1 MSQALSELRPRS
13 LKNAGLIA
21 LALALAFLGL
31 SALLPRLLSVRTLQK
46 SLGGLRHQAEL
57 IKQEFAGLERGLQTR
72 QKALAVSSFP
82 YDKDKIFALFKDQKT
97 NPDLEGL
104 AYYDEDGALG
114 VWLGNVIEFR
124 PPVAD
129 KPLLVR
135 NRASSYLVTS
145 ARVRQAEQVVLFRL
159 LAFRPQLKAPFL
171 SEYQFL
177 RRDLWKNGHVD
188 YWDFREDVSGFEQI
202 FARHGDE
209 YRGEPRPD
217 SETQQIFFP
226 LRNEDGEIVATVN
239 LTSPPQRSVHSRL
252 RENLDLVSLV
262 FLILALG
269 CLIIGLVRS
278 FLRSPRRKTA
288 AVVALLPAVA
298 ALRLAFVPLS
308 RLDRIQSLRVFSP
321 TEAGFFS
328 LGRLTQSPADILLSA
343 FCLFLVVVALTASA
357 WDSIR
362 EKKPRLPLAAAWV
375 ANTALAAAAL
385 LAATLSHGFVSRLV
399 ANSNINLLRFSG
411 HPSFLFLHLGLIF
424 VLGSCGCAAFLV
436 FRVARWLAPRWQAAL
451 PPFIWTPA
459 IVVLIFK
466 GEPEKLRFFLPAVAF
481 AIAFLISAR
490 PRSSR
495 KRAPVLALIFLA
507 ALLNSLELHIQSA
520 GRLGSLV
527 QNFLRNTVLSQED
540 WADFIIQQSLPE
552 IEKRNTFIVSF
563 LQNPDASPFARS
575 LWEST
580 LAAKFNWYSILEVLD
595 ADGGVI
601 SRFSLNISQLYQ
613 PEVELPLSP
622 TWRVS
627 RLNVPS
633 LGKERE
639 FVLAYKDWYSGDRYL
654 GRLTFSLAIDPE
666 MLPFLYS
673 ANPYFELLKVSLLP
687 SLNEQNFGFA
697 IFDAR
702 GKILFNPSRVSSG
715 ITAPALDEIERSP
728 EGMWSSFRDKGGSFR
743 AFFFRFQGRVYAFL
757 IPRKGPMGLTVEFLK
772 LAVFY
777 LGLAAVLL
785 VLPPALTGRKKL
797 ASYLWSFSSRVNAAF
812 VAITVIAL
820 LLFTLFSHRFFTRTF
835 SQRFQMEAEV
845 QANFARNIMQDFVA
859 LQQEEKATLI
869 APPDDLVLW
878 ISSAIATD
886 VNLYGEGRLISSSRR
901 EFFDWGFLPELIDGE
916 AYFRI
921 QHENRPFYV
930 QRPRIGGYSYQ
941 SLTIPYTIR
950 RAQYLITLPF
960 PFEAQEIAGA
970 TEELV
975 EFLVFISAFLI
986 LFVLL
991 FARGIGRMITS
1002 PVNKLLAGTRE
1013 VGLGNL
1019 EIAVEHRS
1027 HDEMKSLVDGFNAM
1041 IKDLKRHQQE
1051 IADLSKKVAWA
1062 EMAQRVAHEIKNPLT
1077 PIQLSAEHI
1086 LRVYEDKNGD
1096 FEKALRESTSY
1107 IIGEVENLRRIA
1119 QEFLELSRVTS
1130 LAKEPFDLK
1139 DAVAEVVS
1147 PYRQVISERIR
1158 FREVFEGREFP
1169 VEADKSKIKIAFRNI
1184 FINAIEAI
1192 RGRGEIEV
1200 RLRAEKENLV
1210 LIIRDSGIG
1219 MARDMVDRIF
1229 DPYFSTKDAGTGLGL
1244 PIAKKIVEDHGGTI
1258 RVESEVQKGTVITI
1272 TLPRRGPERPS

>member
-1 MSQALSELRPRS
+1 MKKALSSFRPHSLRG
-13 LKNAGLIA
+13 AGLIA
-21 LALALAFLGL
+21 GIVALAFLGL
-31 SALLPRLLSVRTLQK
+31 AALLPRLLSVRTLQK

-57 IKQEFAGLERGLQTR
+57 IKHEFAGLETGLQGR

-82 YDKDKIFALFKDQKT
+82 YDREKIFGLFKDQEID
-97 NPDLEGL
+97 PEFEGL
-104 AYYDEDGALG
+104 AYYDEDGGLA

-124 PPVAD
+124 PPVVD

-135 NRASSYLVTS
+135 SRASSYLVTS
-145 ARVRQAEQVVLFRL
+145 ARVRQSELVVLYRL
-159 LAFRPQLKAPFL
+159 LAFRPQLRAPFL

-177 RRDLWKNGHVD
+177 KKDLWRNGHVD

-209 YRGEPRPD
+209 YRGEPRQE
-217 SETQQIFFP
+217 SETQQVFFP
-226 LRNEDGEIVATVN
+226 LRNERGEIVATVN
-239 LTSPPQRSVHSRL
+239 LTSPPLRSVHSRL
-252 RENLDLVSLV
+252 RENIALFSIV
-262 FLILALG
+262 FFILALAF
-269 CLIIGLVRS
+269 LITDLTQS
-278 FLRSPRRKTA
+278 ALRSSRRRAA
-288 AVVALLPAVA
+288 AVLGLIPAIA
-298 ALRLAFVPLS
+298 ALRLVFVPLG
-308 RLDRIQSLRVFSP
+308 RLGRIQSLRVFSP

-328 LGRLTQSPADILLSA
+328 LGRLTQSPADILLTT
-343 FCLFLVVVALTASA
+343 FCLFLAVAALTRYA
-357 WDSIR
+357 WGSFRKDR
-362 EKKPRLPLAAAWV
+362 PRLPLAAAWTV
-375 ANTALAAAAL
+375 NTALAAAAL
-385 LAATLSHGFVSRLV
+385 LLAAVFHGFVSRLV
-399 ANSNINLLRFSG
+399 ANSNLNLLRFSAQ
-411 HPSFLFLHLGLIF
+411 PSFLFLHLGL
-424 VLGSCGCAAFLV
+424 VLFLLSCGCTAIFL
-436 FRVARWLAPRWQAAL
+436 FRLVRWLSPRWTAAL
-451 PPFIWTPA
+451 PPLIWTP
-459 IVVLIFK
+459 IIFFFV
-466 GEPEKLRFFLPAVAF
+466 ERHETAKLRPLIPALFFAF
-481 AIAFLISAR
+481 AYLILDLS
-490 PRSSR
+490 PSFK
-495 KRAPVLALIFLA
+495 KRTPLFALIFLA
-507 ALLNSLELHIQSA
+507 AFLSSLELHIEGSA
-520 GRLGSLV
+520 RLGSLV
-527 QNFLRNTVLSQED
+527 QNFLRNTILSQED

-552 IEKRNTFIVSF
+552 IEKRNTFILSF
-563 LQNPDASPFARS
+563 LQNPDPSPFARS

-595 ADGGVI
+595 AEGGVI
-601 SRFSLNISQLYQ
+601 SRFSLNISQLYR
-613 PEVELPLSP
+613 PEEELPLSP

-627 RLNVPS
+627 RVTVPS

-639 FVLAYKDWYSGDRYL
+639 FVLAYKDWYAEDRYL

-687 SLNEQNFGFA
+687 SLNQQEFGFA

-702 GKILFNPSRVSSG
+702 GKILFNPSRIASG
-715 ITAPALDEIERSP
+715 ITAPAFEEIDKSP
-728 EGMWSSFRDKGGSFR
+728 EGMWSSFQDKGRNFR
-743 AFFFRFQGRVYAFL
+743 AFFFRFQGRVYAFF
-757 IPRKGPMGLTVEFLK
+757 IPQKGPLGLTVEFLK

-777 LGLAAVLL
+777 LSLAAVLL
-785 VLPPALTGRKKL
+785 VLLPALTGREKL
-797 ASYLWSFSSRVNAAF
+797 ASFLWSFSSRVNAAF
-812 VAITVIAL
+812 VAITVISL

-869 APPDDLVLW
+869 APTDDLVLW

-921 QHENRPFYV
+921 RHENRPFYV

-950 RAQYLITLPF
+950 RAQYLISLPF

-970 TEELV
+970 TEQLV

-986 LFVLL
+986 LCVLL
-991 FARGIGRMITS
+991 FSRGIGRMIIS

-1013 VGLGNL
+1013 VSLGNL
-1019 EIAVEHRS
+1019 EISVEHRS
-1027 HDEMKSLVDGFNAM
+1027 HDEMKSLVDGFNTM

-1086 LRVYEDKNGD
+1086 LRVYEDKSGD
-1096 FEKALRESTSY
+1096 FEKALRESASY

-1130 LAKEPFDLK
+1130 LVKESFDLR
-1139 DAVAEVVS
+1139 DAVSEVVS

-1158 FREVFEGREFP
+1158 FREVFEGEEFQL
-1169 VEADKSKIKIAFRNI
+1169 EADKSKIKIAFRNI
-1184 FINAIEAI
+1184 FINAVEAI
-1192 RGRGEIEV
+1192 RGRGEIEI
-1200 RLRAEKENLV
+1200 RLRAEKDNLV
-1210 LIIRDSGIG
+1210 LTLRDSGIG
-1219 MARDMVDRIF
+1219 MAKDMVDKIF

-1258 RVESEVQKGTVITI
+1258 RVESEVQKGTLIAV
-1272 TLPRRGPERPS
+1272 TLPRKGTGTSL

>member
-1 MSQALSELRPRS
+1 MSKAFSSFRPRLLKLAS
-13 LKNAGLIA
+13 LVA
-21 LALALAFLGL
+21 LVFALAFLGL

-46 SLGGLRHQAEL
+46 SLGGLRHQAQL
-57 IKQEFAGLERGLQTR
+57 IKQEFAGLEAGLQTR
-72 QKALAVSSFP
+72 QKALSGPTFP
-82 YDKDKIFALFKDQKT
+82 YDKDKIFALFKSQGI

-104 AYYDEDGALG
+104 AYYDEDGSLA
-114 VWLGNVIEFR
+114 VWQGTVIEFR
-124 PPVAD
+124 PPVLD

-135 NRASSYLVTS
+135 SRASSYLVTS
-145 ARVRQAEQVVLFRL
+145 ARVRQSEQVVLFRL
-159 LAFRPQLKAPFL
+159 LAFRPQLRAPFL

-177 RRDLWKNGHVD
+177 KRAFWKNGHVD

-202 FARHGDE
+202 FARHRDE

-226 LRNEDGEIVATVN
+226 LRNESGEIVATVN
-239 LTSPPQRSVHSRL
+239 LTSPPLRSVHSRL
-252 RENLDLVSLV
+252 RENMFLFSTA
-262 FLILALG
+262 FLILALAF
-269 CLIIGLVRS
+269 LIADLTGLSLRSSRKRAAAVLGLV
-278 FLRSPRRKTA
+278 
-288 AVVALLPAVA
+288 PAIA
-298 ALRLAFVPLS
+298 ALRLVFMPLS
-308 RLDRIQSLRVFSP
+308 RLDRIQSLQVFSP

-328 LGRLTQSPADILLSA
+328 LGRLTQSPADILLTA
-343 FCLFLVVVALTASA
+343 FCLFLAVVALTGWA
-357 WDSIR
+357 WDSVR
-362 EKKPRLPLAAAWV
+362 GKKPRLPLAAIWV
-375 ANTALAAAAL
+375 VNTTFVGAAML
-385 LAATLSHGFVSRLV
+385 LAALYHNFVSRLV
-399 ANSNINLLRFSG
+399 ANSNLNLLRFSG
-411 HPSFLFLHLGLIF
+411 RPSFLFLHLGLALF
-424 VLGSCGCAAFLV
+424 LLSCGWAAFLF
-436 FRVARWLAPRWQAAL
+436 FRLVRWLSPHWRAAL
-451 PPFIWTPA
+451 PPFIWTTA
-459 IVVLIFK
+459 AVFYLLRN
-466 GEPEKLRFFLPAVAF
+466 EPEKFRLLIPAFIFLCGY
-481 AIAFLISAR
+481 LISGLS
-490 PRSSR
+490 PSSK
-495 KRAPVLALIFLA
+495 KRAPVFALIFLA
-507 ALLNSLELHIQSA
+507 ALLNSLELQIQSSA
-520 GRLGSLV
+520 RLGSLV
-527 QNFLRNTVLSQED
+527 QDFLRNSILSQED

-552 IEKRNTFIVSF
+552 VEKRNTFILAF
-563 LQNPDASPFARS
+563 LQNPDSSPFARS

-595 ADGGVI
+595 AEGGVL

-627 RLNVPS
+627 RVNVPS

-639 FVLAYKDWYSGDRYL
+639 FVLAYKDWYLEDRYL

-687 SLNEQNFGFA
+687 SLNQQKFGFA

-702 GKILFNPSRVSSG
+702 GKILFNPSRISSG
-715 ITAPALDEIERSP
+715 ITAAALEQIDRFP
-728 EGMWSSFRDKGGSFR
+728 EGMWSTFQDKGRNFR

-757 IPRKGPMGLTVEFLK
+757 IPRKGPLGLTVEFLK

-777 LGLAAVLL
+777 LGLAAVPL
-785 VLPPALTGRKKL
+785 VLLPALTGRKKP
-797 ASYLWSFSSRVNAAF
+797 ASFLWSFSSRVNAAF
-812 VAITVIAL
+812 VAITVISL

-835 SQRFQMEAEV
+835 SQRFQKEAEV

-859 LQQEEKATLI
+859 LQQEERATLI
-869 APPDDLVLW
+869 APTDDLVLW

-950 RAQYLITLPF
+950 RAQYLISLPF

-991 FARGIGRMITS
+991 FARGIGRMIIS

-1013 VGLGNL
+1013 VSLGNL

-1086 LRVYEDKNGD
+1086 LRVYEDKSGD
-1096 FEKALRESTSY
+1096 FEKALRESASY

-1130 LAKEPFDLK
+1130 LVKESFDLK
-1139 DAVAEVVS
+1139 EAIGEVVS
-1147 PYRQVISERIR
+1147 PYRKVISERIR
-1158 FREVFEGREFP
+1158 FREVYEGQGFP
-1169 VEADKSKIKIAFRNI
+1169 LEADKSKIKIAFRNI

-1192 RGRGEIEV
+1192 RGRGEIEI
-1200 RLRAEKENLV
+1200 RLRAEKDTLV
-1210 LIIRDSGIG
+1210 LVIRDSGMG
-1219 MARDMVDRIF
+1219 MARDMVDKIF

-1244 PIAKKIVEDHGGTI
+1244 PIAKKIVEDHGGSI

-1272 TLPRRGPERPS
+1272 TLPGKAAERPQ